1 MFLLRSAIFVS
12 VEMQSAHVWCKW
24 VLLLYIYKT
33 CFYIFV
39 YKLYFWEN
47 IVQLLLFFFVMFMY
61 NLLILLVDVLFLFCV
76 LFSQEKLQSSWF
88 CIYACFE
95 MNRIHVSW
103 NEHVLIWQYLQG
115 MCTLQAHDKL
125 IKLLSFNKS

>member
-24 VLLLYIYKT
+24 VLFIVYIRHVSIFL
-33 CFYIFV
+33 CINYIFGRILSN
-39 YKLYFWEN
+39 YYC
-47 IVQLLLFFFVMFMY
+47 FFFVMFMY

-95 MNRIHVSW
+95 LNRIHVSW

>member
-1 MFLLRSAIFVS
+1 MQYLYLSKCKVRMCGVNEYFYCKIIVNIRHVSIFLCIN
-12 VEMQSAHVWCKW
+12 
-24 VLLLYIYKT
+24 
-33 CFYIFV
+33 YIFGRILSN
-39 YKLYFWEN
+39 YYC
-47 IVQLLLFFFVMFMY
+47 FFFVMFMY
-61 NLLILLVDVLFLFCV
+61 NLLVDVLFLFCV

-95 MNRIHVSW
+95 LNRIHVSW

>member
-1 MFLLRSAIFVS
+1 
-12 VEMQSAHVWCKW
+12 MQYLYLSKCK
-24 VLLLYIYKT
+24 VRMCGVNEYFYCKYKT

-47 IVQLLLFFFVMFMY
+47 IVQLLLFFFFVMFMY

>member
-1 MFLLRSAIFVS
+1 
-12 VEMQSAHVWCKW
+12 MQYLYLSKCK
-24 VLLLYIYKT
+24 VRMCGVNEYFYCIYKT

-47 IVQLLLFFFVMFMY
+47 IVQLLLFFFFVMFMY